1 MPSATPRPLPDSL
14 VALREL
20 ALNLHWTWSHASD
33 VLWRRIDD
41 ELWQRTENPWAL
53 LQNVPQS
60 RLEKLAEDAAF
71 AGELR
76 HAIDEH
82 RSYLQEAGW
91 YARQPEQDL
100 GTVAYFSMEFGLSEA
115 VSLYAGGL
123 GVLAGDFLKTASD
136 LGLPVVGVGL
146 LYQEGYFRQIIDAGG
161 RQTEAYPNNEP
172 ASLPIQPALGADG
185 EWLKV
190 GLRLPGRTLFLRV
203 WQANVGRVRLYLLDS
218 NDIRNGAADR
228 GITAQLYGGGA
239 EMRLLQ
245 EIVLGVGGLAMLE
258 ALGVEPT
265 VCHLNEGHAALVTL
279 ERARRFMRRAG
290 TSFWEAWWATRAGNV
305 FTTHTPVAAGFD
317 AFPPS
322 LVYKYSRDYVGDF
335 AIPPRELL
343 ALGRRDPRDDDEPF
357 NMVHLALRGCA
368 QTNAVSALHGEVS
381 RHLFGPL
388 YPRWPTRE
396 VPLRHVTNGVHV
408 PSWDSVWSDRL
419 WTTCCG
425 KERWRGE
432 LDVLPESIAAADDE
446 TLWALATT
454 QRRDLVD
461 YARERLAWH
470 LGQRGESPALV
481 AEAAQVLDPN
491 ILTLGL
497 ARRFAGYK
505 RPNLLLHDADRLARL
520 LCDAQR
526 PVQLIVA
533 GKAHPQDEQGKRLIH
548 AWIEFMRRPGVRMRA
563 VFLEDYD
570 MALAQR
576 LVQGVDVWINTPQPP
591 WEACGTSGMKVL
603 VNGGLNLSVLDGWW
617 AEAYDPACGWG
628 IESAAG
634 RDDAGADAADADC
647 LYRILEREVVPDFY
661 DRDARGVP
669 RRWVARMR
677 ASMSRLAPRFS
688 SNRMLREYL
697 QRFYRV
703 AAAALR
709 RRTDDGARLARDLRA
724 WQTAVE
730 ARWHEVRLGDVE
742 AKREEGAWRL
752 SVPVYLGGL
761 TPDMVRVEAY
771 ADPAP
776 EREGACEPMRCGD
789 AIPGSVHGYLYE
801 ARVPDARP
809 AADYT
814 PRIRPWHAEAFLPAE
829 LALIT
834 WQR

>member
-1 MPSATPRPLPDSL
+1 MHATPSRTLPESL
-14 VALREL
+14 AALNEL

-33 VLWRRIDD
+33 VLWRQIDD

-53 LQNVPQS
+53 LQNVPQE
-60 RLEKLAEDAAF
+60 RLEKLAGDAAF
-71 AGELR
+71 AEELR
-76 HAIDEH
+76 RALDEH

-91 YARQPEQDL
+91 YARQPEQGL

-115 VSLYAGGL
+115 VALYAGGL
-123 GVLAGDFLKTASD
+123 GVLAGDYLKTASD

-172 ASLPIQPALGADG
+172 ASLPIQPATDADG
-185 EWLKV
+185 EWLKI
-190 GLRLPGRTLFLRV
+190 GLQLPGRTLFLRV

-218 NDIRNGAADR
+218 NDIRNGPADR
-228 GITAQLYGGGA
+228 GVTAQLYGGGV

-245 EIVLGVGGLAMLE
+245 EIVLGVGGWMMLQ
-258 ALGVEPT
+258 ALGIEPT
-265 VCHLNEGHAALVTL
+265 VCHINEGHAALVTL
-279 ERARRFMRRAG
+279 ERARQFMRRAG

-335 AIPPRELL
+335 AIPLRELL
-343 ALGRRDPRDDDEPF
+343 ALGRRDPRDDNEPF
-357 NMVHLALRGCA
+357 NMAYLALRGCA
-368 QTNAVSALHGEVS
+368 QANAVSALHGEVS

-388 YPRWPTRE
+388 YPRWPPHE

-408 PSWDSVWSDRL
+408 PSWDSLWSDRL
-419 WTTCCG
+419 WTACCG

-432 LDVLPESIAAADDE
+432 LYVLPETIATADDE
-446 TLWALATT
+446 TLWALATA
-454 QRRDLVD
+454 QRRDLVA

-470 LGQRGESPALV
+470 LGQRGESPASV

-497 ARRFAGYK
+497 ARRFAEYK
-505 RPNLLLHDADRLARL
+505 RTNLLLQDADRLARL

-548 AWIEFMRRPGVRMRA
+548 AWIEFMRRPGVRLRA

-570 MALAQR
+570 MVLAQR
-576 LVQGVDVWINTPQPP
+576 LVQGVDVWINTPRRP

-617 AEAYDPACGWG
+617 AEAFDPACGWG
-628 IESAAG
+628 IEGAA
-634 RDDAGADAADADC
+634 DSEPDADAADAER
-647 LYRILEREVVPDFY
+647 LYRLLEDEVVPDFY
-661 DRDARGVP
+661 DRDARGIP

-697 QRFYRV
+697 QQFYL
-703 AAAALR
+703 AATAAVR
-709 RRTDDGARLARDLRA
+709 RRTAADARLAHDLRA
-724 WQTAVE
+724 WQAAVE
-730 ARWHEVRLGDVE
+730 AGWHEVRFGDVD
-742 AKREEGAWRL
+742 AKREPGAWRL

-761 TPDMVRVEAY
+761 TPDMVQVEAY
-771 ADPAP
+771 ADPTS
-776 EREGACEPMRCGD
+776 ERDGACEPMRCGD

-801 ARVPDARP
+801 VRVPDTS
-809 AADYT
+809 AASDYT

>member
-1 MPSATPRPLPDSL
+1 MHATPSRTLPESL
-14 VALREL
+14 AALNEL
-20 ALNLHWTWSHASD
+20 ALNLHWTWSHGSD
-33 VLWRRIDD
+33 VLWRQIDD
-41 ELWQRTENPWAL
+41 ELWQRTENPWAI
-53 LQNVPQS
+53 LQNVPQE

-71 AGELR
+71 AQELR
-76 HAIDEH
+76 RALDEH
-82 RSYLQEAGW
+82 RGYLQEAGW
-91 YARQPEQDL
+91 YARQPEQGL

-123 GVLAGDFLKTASD
+123 GVLAGDYLKTASD

-172 ASLPIQPALGADG
+172 ASLPIQPATDADG
-185 EWLKV
+185 EWLKI
-190 GLRLPGRTLFLRV
+190 GLQLPGRTLYLRV

-218 NDIRNGAADR
+218 NDIRNGPADR
-228 GITAQLYGGGA
+228 GVTAQLYGGGA

-245 EIVLGVGGLAMLE
+245 EIVLGVGGWTMLR
-258 ALGVEPT
+258 ALGIEPT
-265 VCHLNEGHAALVTL
+265 VCHINEGHAALVTL
-279 ERARRFMRRAG
+279 ERARQFMRHAR

-322 LVYKYSRDYVGDF
+322 LIYKYSRDYVGDF
-335 AIPPRELL
+335 AIPLRELL
-343 ALGRRDPRDDDEPF
+343 ALGRRDPRDDGEPF
-357 NMVHLALRGCA
+357 NMAYLALRGCA

-388 YPRWPTRE
+388 YPRWPPHE
-396 VPLRHVTNGVHV
+396 VPLGHVTNGVHV

-432 LDVLPESIAAADDE
+432 LDVLPETIATADDE
-446 TLWALATT
+446 TLWALATA
-454 QRRDLVD
+454 QRHDLVE

-470 LGQRGESPALV
+470 FGQRGESPALV

-491 ILTLGL
+491 ILTIGL
-497 ARRFAGYK
+497 ARRFAEYK
-505 RPNLLLHDADRLARL
+505 RPNLLLHDPDRLARL
-520 LCDAQR
+520 LGDAQR
-526 PVQLIVA
+526 PVQLLVA

-548 AWIEFMRRPGVRMRA
+548 AWIEFMRRPGVRLRA

-570 MALAQR
+570 MVLAQR
-576 LVQGVDVWINTPQPP
+576 LVQGVDVWVNTPRRP

-617 AEAYDPACGWG
+617 AEAFDPACGWG
-628 IESAAG
+628 IESTTDRGEAE
-634 RDDAGADAADADC
+634 ADAADAER
-647 LYRILEREVVPDFY
+647 LYSLLENEVVPDFY
-661 DRDARGVP
+661 DRDARGIP

-688 SNRMLREYL
+688 SNRMVREYL
-697 QRFYRV
+697 QQLYRA
-703 AAAALR
+703 AAAALH
-709 RRTDDGARLARDLRA
+709 RRTAGDARLAHDLRA
-724 WQTAVE
+724 WQTSVE
-730 ARWHEVRLGDVE
+730 ASWHEVRVGDVD
-742 AKREEGAWRL
+742 AKREQGAWRL

-771 ADPAP
+771 ADPTP

-789 AIPGSVHGYLYE
+789 PIPGSVHGYLYQ
-801 ARVPDARP
+801 ALVPDTR
-809 AADYT
+809 AAVDYT